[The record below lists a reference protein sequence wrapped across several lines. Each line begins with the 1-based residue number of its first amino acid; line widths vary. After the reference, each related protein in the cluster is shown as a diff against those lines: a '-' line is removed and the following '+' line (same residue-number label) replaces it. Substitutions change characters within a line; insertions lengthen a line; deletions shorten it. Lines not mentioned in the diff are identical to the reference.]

1 MAFPWPGQ
9 KKEVP
14 VGVRPEFPAA
24 LEAELPAALPSKADN
39 PLKSA
44 ARNPAHGPVQP
55 LGHPGHPLA
64 GHGSGRGEN
73 DPLPVLTERL
83 ETLGR
88 MLDEAKEQ
96 VTSYLLHRESQSGAD
111 DNARA
116 LARKMEALAEKL
128 EQGGGRAFE
137 QKLDALYGK
146 IDQLAGA
153 MPGHPLAGR
162 GSVGDPVPAA
172 TERPEQG
179 GVVFGPSGGVSEED
193 LKASVRPVVEKIER
207 LEARLKS
214 IDALKD
220 ALVPAITKLRD
231 AQTEQ
236 HNTQST
242 AIRQLAE
249 LVPQYFNA
257 LPQYFT
263 AVQQQVVAAQHHADA
278 GLRAIIDILRPP
290 QTEAAEPATVAGD
303 WQEALLGGELA
314 RNPALN
320 ADKNR
325 LLSGVLGGDPGACGL
340 IGSLL
345 QFRAAA
351 ATRKR
356 VTGMPPLLKDIG
368 EAFYRW
374 QPKTSSKPS
383 ELEKAMVAWLVR
395 ACEQAGMANTI
406 ELVSPGERFD
416 SLRHNAPRP
425 GVEITQVLGWI
436 VLRDNGKVYTK
447 ASVAVK

>member
-1 MAFPWPGQ
+1 MAFPWPG
-9 KKEVP
+9 KKDAP
-14 VGVRPEFPAA
+14 VGTRPEFPAA
-24 LEAELPAALPSKADN
+24 LEDDMPEAQAIKADN

-44 ARNPAHGPVQP
+44 ARETAQPPGRPLPA
-55 LGHPGHPLA
+55 
-64 GHGSGRGEN
+64 RGES

-83 ETLGR
+83 EILGR

-96 VTSYLLHRESQSGAD
+96 VTSYLLHRESQSGRD
-111 DNARA
+111 DDTRV
-116 LARKMEALAEKL
+116 LARKIESVAERL
-128 EQGGGRAFE
+128 EHAGGRGLE

-146 IDQLAGA
+146 VDQLAAATAGSA
-153 MPGHPLAGR
+153 SALAGGDGT
-162 GSVGDPVPAA
+162 GSASGSASNA
-172 TERPEQG
+172 TM
-179 GVVFGPSGGVSEED
+179 
-193 LKASVRPVVEKIER
+193 
-207 LEARLKS
+207 LKS

-220 ALVPAITKLRD
+220 ALTPAITKLRD

-236 HNTQST
+236 HNSQSA

-263 AVQQQVVAAQHHADA
+263 AVQQQVVAAQQHADA

-290 QTEAAEPATVAGD
+290 QNESSEATVGGN

-314 RNPALN
+314 HNPALN

-325 LLSGVLGGDPGACGL
+325 LLSGVLSGDPGACGL
-340 IGSLL
+340 VGSLL

-351 ATRKR
+351 ADK
-356 VTGMPPLLKDIG
+356 MPPLLKDIG

-374 QPKTSSKPS
+374 QPKSSSKSS
-383 ELEKAMVAWLVR
+383 ELEKALVAWLVR

-416 SLRHNAPRP
+416 SLRHNASRP
-425 GVEITQVLGWI
+425 GVEVAQVLGWV

>member
-9 KKEVP
+9 KKDVP
-14 VGVRPEFPAA
+14 PGAKPEFPAA
-24 LEAELPAALPSKADN
+24 LEAELPEALPGKAEN

-44 ARNPAHGPVQP
+44 LRDPAPR
-55 LGHPGHPLA
+55 
-64 GHGSGRGEN
+64 SKSNET
-73 DPLPVLTERL
+73 DPLPALTGRL
-83 ETLGR
+83 DSLGR
-88 MLDEAKEQ
+88 MLDDAKDQ
-96 VTSYLLHRESQSGAD
+96 VTSYLLHRECQSGAED
-111 DNARA
+111 DARA
-116 LARKMEALAEKL
+116 LARKIETLAERI
-128 EQGGGRAFE
+128 EQGGGRTLE
-137 QKLDALYGK
+137 QKIDALCGK
-146 IDQLAGA
+146 IDQMAGA
-153 MPGHPLAGR
+153 VESREPGAGSTEHAGSPL
-162 GSVGDPVPAA
+162 
-172 TERPEQG
+172 EQ
-179 GVVFGPSGGVSEED
+179 
-193 LKASVRPVVEKIER
+193 
-207 LEARLKS
+207 LETRLKS
-214 IDALKD
+214 IDAVKD
-220 ALVPAITKLRD
+220 ALVAAITKLRD

-236 HNTQST
+236 HNAQSA

-263 AVQQQVVAAQHHADA
+263 AVQQQVVAAQQHADA

-290 QTEAAEPATVAGD
+290 QEQRPEVGRQRSDDPTSDLGPLTSEH

-314 RNPALN
+314 HNPALN
-320 ADKNR
+320 ADKKR
-325 LLSGVLGGDPGACGL
+325 LLGGVLSGDPGACGL
-340 IGSLL
+340 VGSLL

-351 ATRKR
+351 ADR
-356 VTGMPPLLKDIG
+356 MPPLLKDIG